1 MRKYLQLCVLIVCI
15 LALVGCGSG
24 GKDQPNDPSGSAEVI
39 PGSTETD
46 GTGTEPAAEVD
57 TYRDTFSVG
66 FARLVITPQDPVP
79 MAGYGNNERRIS
91 KGYLE
96 DLLLTCVAIADGEGG
111 TMLLFS
117 SDLQNSKD
125 FITEDTRNRVSQAT
139 GIPKENILLT
149 ATHTHSGVDLGKG
162 NTFDTVAK
170 YLSMY
175 QDRLVDSAL
184 QAIRDM
190 KPAEM
195 YWGTADLTGYNFV
208 KHYFTD
214 LNEVVGDNFAADAT
228 GKRLMS
234 QEGRIVRHTTE
245 ANGMMYVLKF
255 EREGDK
261 TVYLLNWRAHPNMTG
276 GSDRTDISADYVAPL
291 RETIE
296 AETGGLVSFFEG
308 EAGNINAT
316 SRIDSENVP
325 GEYNTSQKD
334 LYYVQYGTAVGKKA
348 VADFKTCEWVKL
360 KTGPITTIQTVHSGK
375 ANHTTDQLAPLAQ
388 PISLYYHETNDTAG
402 TKEMC
407 VKAGFASIYAAT
419 HSISRTSLGATVDIE
434 IHATKIGE
442 FMMLH
447 CPNEVFDSL
456 GLMIRDGS
464 PSPYLFV
471 IGYSNAQN
479 FYIPSQYGYEY
490 GCYEAD
496 VTDWAPGEGE
506 VLVQHMVELLKEL
519 DQK

>member
-1 MRKYLQLCVLIVCI
+1 MKKGLTFLLLAVIILSLI
-15 LALVGCGSG
+15 GCGNGGTGESSG
-24 GKDQPNDPSGSAEVI
+24 
-39 PGSTETD
+39 TETQKETAESKPAD
-46 GTGTEPAAEVD
+46 NTEIEPSAEVD

-66 FARLVITPQDPVP
+66 FARVVITPQDPVP
-79 MAGYGNNERRIS
+79 MAGYGNNDRRIS

-125 FITEDTRNRVSQAT
+125 HITEATRSSVSRAT
-139 GIPKENILLT
+139 GIPTENILLT
-149 ATHTHSGVDLGKG
+149 ATHTHSGVDLGKV
-162 NTFDTVAK
+162 NTNENVAK
-170 YLSMY
+170 YVEMY
-175 QDRLVDSAL
+175 EQKLVDAAL

-214 LNEVVGDNFAADAT
+214 LGEVVGDNYAADAN
-228 GKRLMS
+228 GKKLVS
-234 QEGRIVRHTTE
+234 YVGKIVRHTTE

-296 AETGGLVSFFEG
+296 AETGGLVSFYEG
-308 EAGNINAT
+308 EAGNMNAT
-316 SRIDSENVP
+316 SRIADENVP
-325 GEYNTSQKD
+325 GEYTVSQKD
-334 LYYVQYGTAVGKKA
+334 QYYVQYGTALGKKA
-348 VADFKTCEWVKL
+348 VEEFNKNEWVKL
-360 KTGPITTIQTVHSGK
+360 ETGPITTIQTVHSGK
-375 ANHTTDQLAPLAQ
+375 ANHTTDKMATLAR
-388 PISLYYHETNDTAG
+388 PISQYYVETNDTAG
-402 TKEMC
+402 TREMC
-407 VKAGFASIYAAT
+407 VNAGFASIYAAQ
-419 HSISRTSLGATVDIE
+419 HSISRTSLGATYDIE
-434 IHATKIGE
+434 IHATKIGN
-442 FMMLH
+442 FMMVH
-447 CPNEVFDSL
+447 CPNEIFDTL

-471 IGYSNAQN
+471 IGYSNEQN
-479 FYIPSQYGYEY
+479 FYIPSQYGFEY

-496 VTDWAPGEGE
+496 CTNWAPGEGE
-506 VLVQHMVELLKEL
+506 VLVQHMIELLKEL
-519 DQK
+519 DAK